1 MVHPRINY
9 NKCIGSLECYDV
21 CPADVFDVEEIQEGK
36 MAVVAHPE
44 DCTECEQCVQVCPTN
59 AVELVED

>member
-1 MVHPRINY
+1 MHPRIDY
-9 NKCIGSLECYDV
+9 NKYIGLLECYDV

-36 MAVVAHPE
+36 KAVVAHPE

-59 AVELVED
+59 AIELVED